1 MDKSRLAINLFDR
14 LAKLYEEKY
23 MDVSQ
28 YHASLDLFCTRIAKQ
43 HAHVLEVACGPGNN
57 THYILQQ
64 RPDLKILA
72 TDMAPNMLERALA
85 NNPGIECRLM
95 DGRSIATL
103 HMQFDAIIC
112 GFLLPYLSADEVAQ
126 FIRDAA
132 AALVPGGVLY
142 LSTMEGD
149 YAESGWKASSTGDE
163 LYIYYHPA
171 DELVRCL
178 EENGFQEIGL
188 QRTDVDVMIIAR
200 H

>member
-1 MDKSRLAINLFDR
+1 MDKSRLAITLFDR
-14 LAKLYEEKY
+14 LAKLYEDKY

-28 YHASLDLFCTRIAKQ
+28 YHASLDLFCSRIAQ
-43 HAHVLEVACGPGNN
+43 QDAHVLEVACGPGNN

-72 TDMAPNMLERALA
+72 TDMAPNMLERTLT
-85 NNPGIECRLM
+85 NNPGIACRLM
-95 DGRSIATL
+95 DGRNITSLET
-103 HMQFDAIIC
+103 QFDAIMC

-132 AALVPGGVLY
+132 TTLVPGGILY

-171 DELVRCL
+171 EALVRCL
-178 EENGFQEIGL
+178 EENGFQEIEL
-188 QRTDVDVMIIAR
+188 QRTELDVMIIAR